1 MPDPKPKKK
10 FSKDPD
16 DIKKSVERDYPG
28 YKARYLGPSPSG
40 RAEFAM
46 RSETGKT
53 FTMNRA
59 TAFPAVAK
67 QEAKKAKEKY
77 YRNR

>member
-1 MPDPKPKKK
+1 MPDPKPKKQ

-28 YKARYLGPSPSG
+28 YTARYLGLSPSG

-46 RSETGKT
+46 TSKTGKT

-59 TAFPAVAK
+59 QAFPAVEKEKAE
-67 QEAKKAKEKY
+67 EARKKY
-77 YRNR
+77 YRNK